1 MANQKTWGINKISFY
16 SICTV
21 AVLYILAVVFK
32 FIGLNATIITVLQN
46 VVTALMIA
54 VVAVVAWNYVAN
66 KSLVW
71 KILYLVCL
79 LVVIA
84 GIIIPLVM

>member
-1 MANQKTWGINKISFY
+1 MANQKWGINKVSFY
-16 SICTV
+16 AICTV
-21 AVLYILAVVFK
+21 AVLLVLAVVFK
-32 FIGLNATIITVLQN
+32 FLGLNDTIITVLQN

-54 VVAVVAWNYVAN
+54 VVAVLAWNYVAN

>member
-16 SICTV
+16 AIGTV

-32 FIGLNATIITVLQN
+32 FIGLNLTIISVLQN
-46 VVTALMIA
+46 LATALMIG
-54 VVAVVAWNYVAN
+54 VVAVLAWNYVAN
-66 KSLVW
+66 KALVW